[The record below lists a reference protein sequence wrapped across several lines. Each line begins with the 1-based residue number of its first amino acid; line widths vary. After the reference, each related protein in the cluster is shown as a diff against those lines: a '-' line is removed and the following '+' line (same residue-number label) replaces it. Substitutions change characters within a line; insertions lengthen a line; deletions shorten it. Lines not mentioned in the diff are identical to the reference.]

1 MKKIAEQTGTVTEK
15 NPENGT
21 GKLSKID
28 RALNIFNMIT
38 PLTDS
43 IERVVEIKEK
53 YQVMLYEPEFL
64 FKYRKDFVV
73 FLIAFRLYNDYRL
86 SKPIKLGEVKN
97 NIEKIRLHDI
107 ELAENIERLFPLV
120 EKGTR
125 IFSDLLDALRNG
137 KEYFVSY
144 ISTHL
149 TELIAKAK
157 SINDEKLSKQ
167 FVILF
172 SSISGH
178 AVEYL
183 IRYRNDCDNWPNYA
197 VANSIDFFIRRVNL
211 FLKGGLDN
219 NIQFMGLYKDFGDVE
234 LTQKILSDN
243 TVRNLWRY
251 IEQIRYINT
260 LIGLCKESEV
270 SGKWEGF
277 FGNDGFWGREGDA
290 KGKNFDNY
298 ADEFEKKYG
307 NSDFAEYLKLQK
319 LQIGENPE
327 AWGGEWKDNV
337 LVKDGVLPQLL
348 RKLQHPSYQRQKII
362 FPASLALHRILKERE
377 DELKAKRDKF
387 VDELI
392 KLLQEAEGIGIA
404 REKLIK
410 KVSRLLKKKKIVLLK
425 ELNKDMAE
433 FVSKIKLQFVDYAT
447 LSEEQ
452 DKILDKMTAYYIGDI
467 TGRLVDA
474 AKKQLA
480 YEQQQLST
488 GQFLRKGDIRGLAF
502 IDVADKLAKDLKAKK
517 LQYERFEHVSDE
529 DFAYLQ
535 NSISKLRGIVKEIGG
550 IYDYTRF
557 KLGQRY
563 IIKFEDLEVLQF
575 DYNRIKNIHFEF
587 GYVKK
592 MLDRL
597 I

>member
-1 MKKIAEQTGTVTEK
+1 MNKIAEQTSTVTEK
-15 NPENGT
+15 NLEKGT
-21 GKLSKID
+21 EQLSKID

-43 IERVVEIKEK
+43 IESIVEIKEK

-64 FKYRKDFVV
+64 FKYRKDLVA
-73 FLIAFRLYNDYRL
+73 FLIAVRLYNDYRS
-86 SKPIKLGEVKN
+86 SKLIKLGEVKN
-97 NIEKIRLHDI
+97 NIEKIRLYDK
-107 ELAENIERLFPLV
+107 ELAESIERVFPFV
-120 EKGTR
+120 EKETG

-144 ISTHL
+144 ISTRL
-149 TELIAKAK
+149 KELIAKAK
-157 SINDEKLSKQ
+157 SIKDEKLSRQ
-167 FVILF
+167 FVTLF

-178 AVEYL
+178 EVECL
-183 IRYRNDCDNWPNYA
+183 MRYRNDSDNWPNYA
-197 VANSIDFFIRRVNL
+197 VPNSIDFFIRRVNL
-211 FLKGGLDN
+211 FLKGGLDS
-219 NIQFMGLYKDFGDVE
+219 NIQFIGLYKDFEDVE

-243 TVRNLWRY
+243 AVRNLWRY
-251 IEQIRYINT
+251 NEQLNYLNSLIE
-260 LIGLCKESEV
+260 LCKKSEESRT
-270 SGKWEGF
+270 WEGF
-277 FGNDGFWGREGDA
+277 FGKNGFWGDENS
-290 KGKNFDNY
+290 KNFDKH
-298 ADEFEKKYG
+298 AELFETKYG
-307 NSDFAEYLKLQK
+307 NKDFAEILKAQK
-319 LQIGENPE
+319 YKVGENPE
-327 AWGGEWKDNV
+327 GWGGEWKGNI
-337 LVKDGVLPQLL
+337 LLKDGVLPQLL

-377 DELKAKRDKF
+377 DELKAKRDEF
-387 VDELI
+387 VDKLV
-392 KLLQEAEGIGIA
+392 KLLQEAEGTGIGRKKA
-404 REKLIK
+404 IK
-410 KVSRLLKKKKIVLLK
+410 KFLGILKNKKRLLFK
-425 ELNKDMAE
+425 ELKKDMVE
-433 FVSKIKLQFVDYAT
+433 FISKIKLQFVDYAT

-474 AKKQLA
+474 AKKQLS
-480 YEQQQLST
+480 YEQQQLSS
-488 GQFLRKGDIRGLAF
+488 GKFLRKGDIRGLAF

-517 LQYERFEHVSDE
+517 LKYERFEHVSDE

-550 IYDYTRF
+550 IYGYIRF

-563 IIKFEDLEVLQF
+563 IIKFEDLEILQF

-592 MLDRL
+592 MIDRL